1 MDDYFA
7 FMRIYTRGVF
17 AYWRGFIDGIFSKS
31 L

>member
-7 FMRIYTRGVF
+7 FMRIYIRGVS
-17 AYWRGFIDGIFSKS
+17 AYWRGFFDGIFSKS